1 MTPRTLFLDSDHAR
15 ERMANAWRYATE
27 MLSQGKSV
35 RVRIDEKKATRSL
48 EQNDKM
54 WAVLTDISRQV
65 QWAVDGAMQFVE
77 PEDWKHILSAGLK
90 RHQRVAQGV
99 DGGFVILGQRTS
111 QMSIGEMCELIDL
124 AQAFGAEHGVVWS
137 EGRRA

>member
-1 MTPRTLFLDSDHAR
+1 MTSRTLFLDTDHAR
-15 ERMANAWRYATE
+15 ERMANAWRYACD

-48 EQNDKM
+48 AQNEKM

-65 QWAVDGAMQFVE
+65 QWPVDGAMQFIE
-77 PEDWKHILSAGLK
+77 PEDWKHVLSAGLK

-111 QMSIGEMCELIDL
+111 QMSIGEMCELIEL
-124 AQAFGAEHGVVWS
+124 AQAFGVEHGVSWS

>member
-1 MTPRTLFLDSDHAR
+1 MTARTLFLDTDHAR
-15 ERMANAWRYATE
+15 ERMANAWRYACD

-54 WAVLTDISRQV
+54 WAVLTDIAQQV
-65 QWAVDGAMQFVE
+65 PWPVDGSMQFIS

-111 QMSIGEMCELIDL
+111 QMSIGEMSELIEL
-124 AQAFGAEHGVVWS
+124 AHAFGAERGVVWS
-137 EGRRA
+137 EGRKV

>member
-1 MTPRTLFLDSDHAR
+1 MTARTLFLDSDHAR
-15 ERMANAWRYATE
+15 ERMANAWRYACD

-48 EQNDKM
+48 AQNEKM

-65 QWAVDGAMQFVE
+65 KWPVDGAMQFIE
-77 PEDWKHILSAGLK
+77 PEDWKHVLSAGLK

-111 QMSIGEMCELIDL
+111 QMSIREMCELIEL
-124 AQAFGAEHGVVWS
+124 AQAFGVEHGVSWS

>member
-1 MTPRTLFLDSDHAR
+1 MTARTLFLDTDHAR
-15 ERMANAWRYATE
+15 ERMANAWRYACA
-27 MLSQGKSV
+27 MLSEGKSV

-111 QMSIGEMCELIDL
+111 QMSIGEMCELIEL